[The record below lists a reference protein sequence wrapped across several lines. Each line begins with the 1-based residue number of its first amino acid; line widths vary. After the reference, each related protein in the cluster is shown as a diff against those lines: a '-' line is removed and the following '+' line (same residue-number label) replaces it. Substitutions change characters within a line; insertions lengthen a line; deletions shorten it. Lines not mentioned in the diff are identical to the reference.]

1 MLVYFFI
8 LSILFMSAFIS
19 AKLLFTGSEW
29 IKEAAVEIKDGKIIS
44 INKADYDAN
53 AAYHYI
59 VPAFIDLQIY
69 GADKKL
75 LSEFPD
81 TDCIQKIYA
90 YCLAGGTAYF
100 QPTIASQSVAVI
112 YKAID
117 AVKAYKTSGGKGCIG
132 VHLEGPWIN
141 TIKKGAHNEGVIHAP
156 TITEVEEMLA
166 YGKGF
171 ISMITLAPEICDPNI
186 IDCIQSHGI
195 IVSAGHSNANYETAT
210 KFFDNG
216 ITVATHLFNA
226 MSGFL
231 HREPGMVGALFNHP
245 RATSSIIVD
254 GYHVNYNAVKTAK
267 KIMGDRLFCITDA
280 VTSTSTGFYKHTLVG
295 DKYESG
301 GTLSGSALTQLKSVQ
316 NLVEHVGLDFTEAIK
331 MCSLYPARVMQ
342 KKEMSGSI
350 QIGEP
355 AALICLTEKMELIKT
370 VSF

>member
-1 MLVYFFI
+1 
-8 LSILFMSAFIS
+8 MSTCIS
-19 AKLLFTGSEW
+19 AKSLFTGSEW
-29 IKEAAVEIKDGKIIS
+29 IQEAAVEINDGIIVS
-44 INKADYDAN
+44 ISKEQYN
-53 AAYHYI
+53 AGEAFPCV

-69 GADKKL
+69 GADQKL

-81 TDCIQKIYA
+81 ADCIQKIYE
-90 YCLAGGTAYF
+90 YCLAGGAAYF
-100 QPTIASQSVAVI
+100 QPTIASQSTGVM

-132 VHLEGPWIN
+132 LHVEGPWIN
-141 TIKKGAHNEGVIHAP
+141 VSKKGAHNEDVIHAP
-156 TITEVEEMLA
+156 TIAEVEELLA

-171 ISMITLAPEICDPNI
+171 ISMITLAPEICDPRI
-186 IDCIQSHGI
+186 IDVIQSHGI

-231 HREPGMVGALFNHP
+231 HREPGMVGALFNHT
-245 RATSSIIVD
+245 RAMSSIIVD
-254 GYHVNYNAVKTAK
+254 GYHVNYHAVKTAK

-280 VTSTSTGFYKHTLVG
+280 VTTSSTGFYKHTLVG

-316 NLVEHVGLDFTEAIK
+316 NLVEHVGIDFTEALK
-331 MCSLYPARVMQ
+331 MCSVYPARVMQ
-342 KKEMSGSI
+342 KKEISGCI
-350 QIGEP
+350 QMGEP
-355 AALICLTEKMELIKT
+355 AALVCLNEKMELLKI
-370 VSF
+370 VAS

>member
-1 MLVYFFI
+1 MSEFF
-8 LSILFMSAFIS
+8 S
-19 AKLLFTGSEW
+19 AKSLFTGTEW
-29 IKEAAVEIKDGKIIS
+29 INETAIEIKDGKIVSIS
-44 INKADYDAN
+44 KEHYN
-53 AAYHYI
+53 ASVAFPYI

-100 QPTIASQSVAVI
+100 QPTIASQSMEVI

-117 AVKAYKTSGGKGCIG
+117 AVRAYKTSGGKGCIG
-132 VHLEGPWIN
+132 LHIEGPWIN
-141 TIKKGAHNEGVIHAP
+141 TYKKGAHNENVIHSP
-156 TITEVEEMLA
+156 TIKEVEEIIA
-166 YGKGF
+166 YGSGC

-195 IVSAGHSNANYETAT
+195 VVSAGHSNANYETAT
-210 KFFDNG
+210 QFFDNN
-216 ITVATHLFNA
+216 IKVATHLFNA

-295 DKYESG
+295 DKYESD
-301 GTLSGSALTQLKSVQ
+301 GTLSGSALTQFKSVQ
-316 NLVEHVGLDFTEAIK
+316 NLVEHVGLDFAEAIK